1 MFSTNYEIGV
11 DNLDKNRYVNDKE
24 IFRILENAFA
34 KHSNSLKVGLEDIIK
49 MGYTI
54 VLLSWKLEINNRPKY
69 KDKLKVN
76 TWVKETSKMY
86 FYRDFEIIIN
96 DDVAVKA
103 TSKWMLLDIK
113 TFKPVMNL
121 ELIKKQNPID
131 KDVFETRDIKRLKEL
146 DNYSK
151 KLKYYIR
158 KSDIDLNNH
167 VHNLNYI
174 DMALEVIDD
183 KYYSNI
189 EIEYLKEIKY
199 NDKIIVMSEKIND
212 KYYIKIYN
220 ETNNVTS
227 ELIEIY

>member
-227 ELIEIY
+227 ALIEIY

>member
-11 DNLDKNRYVNDKE
+11 DNLDKNRIVTDKE

-183 KYYSNI
+183 KYYTNI

-199 NDKIIVMSEKIND
+199 NDKISIMSEKIND

-227 ELIEIY
+227 ALIEIY

>member
-69 KDKLKVN
+69 KDKIKVN

-227 ELIEIY
+227 ALIEIY

>member
-11 DNLDKNRYVNDKE
+11 DNLDKNRIVTDKE

-151 KLKYYIR
+151 KLKYNIR

-227 ELIEIY
+227 ALIEIY

>member
-11 DNLDKNRYVNDKE
+11 DNLDKNRIVTDKE

-69 KDKLKVN
+69 KDKIKVN

-199 NDKIIVMSEKIND
+199 NDKISIMSEKIND

-227 ELIEIY
+227 ALIEIY

>member
-11 DNLDKNRYVNDKE
+11 DNLDKNRIVTDKE

-167 VHNLNYI
+167 IHNLNYI

-199 NDKIIVMSEKIND
+199 NDKISIMSEKIND

-227 ELIEIY
+227 ALIEIY

>member
-199 NDKIIVMSEKIND
+199 NDKISIMSEKIND

-227 ELIEIY
+227 ALIEIY

>member
-1 MFSTNYEIGV
+1 MFSINYEIGV

-199 NDKIIVMSEKIND
+199 NDKISIMSEKIND

-220 ETNNVTS
+220 ETIGVTS
-227 ELIEIY
+227 ALIEIY

>member
-11 DNLDKNRYVNDKE
+11 DNLDKNRIVTDKE

-199 NDKIIVMSEKIND
+199 DDKISIMSEKIND

-227 ELIEIY
+227 ALIEIY

>member
-11 DNLDKNRYVNDKE
+11 DNLDKNRIVTDKE

-69 KDKLKVN
+69 KDKIKVN

-86 FYRDFEIIIN
+86 FYRDFEITIN
-96 DDVAVKA
+96 DEVAIIA

-146 DNYSK
+146 DNYSN
-151 KLKYYIR
+151 KLDYYIR

-167 VHNLNYI
+167 VHNLNYL

-183 KYYSNI
+183 KYYTNI

-199 NDKIIVMSEKIND
+199 NDKISIMSEKIND

-220 ETNNVTS
+220 ETIGVTS
-227 ELIEIY
+227 ALIEIY

>member
-11 DNLDKNRYVNDKE
+11 DNLDKNRIVTDKE

-69 KDKLKVN
+69 KDKIKVN
-76 TWVKETSKMY
+76 
-86 FYRDFEIIIN
+86 IIN

-199 NDKIIVMSEKIND
+199 NDKISIMSEKIND

-227 ELIEIY
+227 ALIEIY

>member
-11 DNLDKNRYVNDKE
+11 DNLDKNRIVTDKE
-24 IFRILENAFA
+24 IFRILENTFA
-34 KHSNSLKVGLEDIIK
+34 KHTDFLKVGLEDIIK

-54 VLLSWKLEINNRPKY
+54 VLLSWKLEVKNRPKFG
-69 KDKLKVN
+69 DKLKVN
-76 TWVKETSKMY
+76 TWVKETDKMY
-86 FYRDFEIIIN
+86 FYRDFEITIN
-96 DDVAVKA
+96 DEVAIIA

-146 DNYSK
+146 DNYSN
-151 KLKYYIR
+151 KLDYYIR

-167 VHNLNYI
+167 VHNLNYL

-183 KYYSNI
+183 KYYTNI

-199 NDKIIVMSEKIND
+199 NDKIKIMSEKIKD
-212 KYYIKIYN
+212 KYFIKVFN
-220 ETNNVTS
+220 ETKNVTS
-227 ELIEIY
+227 ALIEIY

>member
-11 DNLDKNRYVNDKE
+11 DNLDKNRIVTDKE

-54 VLLSWKLEINNRPKY
+54 VLLSWKLEINTRPKY

-199 NDKIIVMSEKIND
+199 NDKISIMSEKIND

-227 ELIEIY
+227 ALIEIY

>member
-113 TFKPVMNL
+113 KFKPVMNL

-199 NDKIIVMSEKIND
+199 NDKISIMSEKIND

-227 ELIEIY
+227 ALIEIY

>member
-69 KDKLKVN
+69 KDKIKVN

-199 NDKIIVMSEKIND
+199 NDKISIMSEKIND

-227 ELIEIY
+227 ALIEIY

>member
-121 ELIKKQNPID
+121 EIIKKQNPID

-227 ELIEIY
+227 ALIEIY

>member
-96 DDVAVKA
+96 DEVAIIA

-113 TFKPVMNL
+113 TFKPIMNL
-121 ELIKKQNPID
+121 ELIKKQNTID

-199 NDKIIVMSEKIND
+199 NDKISIMSEKIND

-227 ELIEIY
+227 ALIEIY

>member
-11 DNLDKNRYVNDKE
+11 DNLDKNRIVTDKE

-69 KDKLKVN
+69 KDKIKVN

-131 KDVFETRDIKRLKEL
+131 KDVFNIKEIKRLKEL

-151 KLKYYIR
+151 RLDYYIR

-167 VHNLNYI
+167 VHNLNYL

-199 NDKIIVMSEKIND
+199 DDKIIVMSEKTND

-227 ELIEIY
+227 ALIEIY

>member
-11 DNLDKNRYVNDKE
+11 DNLDKNRIVTDKE

-199 NDKIIVMSEKIND
+199 NDKISIMSEKIND

-227 ELIEIY
+227 ALIEIY